1 MKTLLHQA
9 HPDQS
14 NASISLAFQGALPYD
29 VSSEYPVFANNRTI
43 PFQTEHSMRID
54 PFPSNRLKTVCVMI
68 LIMASLLATPAMADE
83 AQLTDIVA
91 ISDGDDLLLYFRV
104 TGCFTEE
111 MISAIENGINTTF
124 TFFVGL
130 YEVRDLQ
137 LDKDIAELRVTH
149 SIVYDNLKKVY
160 KVRLSET
167 NNEMILVEDFREA
180 KSLMSKIVGIKLTEL
195 NKLQKGTRYQVSMM
209 AELDKI
215 RLPLYLDY
223 VLFFLSLWDFET
235 DWYKVNFTF

>member
-1 MKTLLHQA
+1 MG
-9 HPDQS
+9 S
-14 NASISLAFQGALPYD
+14 
-29 VSSEYPVFANNRTI
+29 
-43 PFQTEHSMRID
+43 D
-54 PFPSNRLKTVCVMI
+54 PFPGNTSKTALVIIFLV
-68 LIMASLLATPAMADE
+68 ASLLAKPALADE
-83 AQLTDIVA
+83 ARLTDIVA
-91 ISDGDDLLLYFRV
+91 TSTSEHLSLYFRV
-104 TGCFTEE
+104 TGCFTDE

-124 TFFVGL
+124 TFFIGL

-137 LDKDIAELRVTH
+137 LDEDIAELRVTH

-160 KVRLSET
+160 KVRLSER

-180 KSLMSKIVGIKLTEL
+180 KNLMSRIVDVKLTDL
-195 NKLQKGTRYQVSMM
+195 NKLQKGTRYEIRMM

-235 DWYKVNFTF
+235 DWYKVNFTY

>member
-1 MKTLLHQA
+1 VKTLPHQA
-9 HPDQS
+9 HHDQS
-14 NASISLAFQGALPYD
+14 NASILLAFQGALPYD

-43 PFQTEHSMRID
+43 PSQTEHSMSIE
-54 PFPSNRLKTVCVMI
+54 PFPDNRLKTVLVMI
-68 LIMASLLATPAMADE
+68 SIVASLLAKPALADE
-83 AQLTDIVA
+83 ARLTDIVA
-91 ISDGDDLLLYFRV
+91 TSSSAHLLLYFRV
-104 TGCFTEE
+104 TDCFTDE

-124 TFFVGL
+124 TFFIGL

-137 LDKDIAELRVTH
+137 LDEDIAELKVTH

-160 KVRLSET
+160 KVRLSERH
-167 NNEMILVEDFREA
+167 NKMILVEDFREA
-180 KSLMSKIVGIKLTEL
+180 KNLMSRIEGVKLTDL
-195 NKLQKGTRYQVSMM
+195 NTLQKGTRYEIRMM

-235 DWYKVNFTF
+235 DWYKVNFTY